1 VVLLALFQGRLAWVN
16 AAFLVLGE
24 GSAIIALL
32 FEAFFVDETLVQ
44 IVDSV
49 GYLFAAPPG
58 TISEHVD

>member
-1 VVLLALFQGRLAWVN
+1 MLLAIFQGRLAWVN

-49 GYLFAAPPG
+49 GYLFAVLPG
-58 TISEHVD
+58 TISEHVY